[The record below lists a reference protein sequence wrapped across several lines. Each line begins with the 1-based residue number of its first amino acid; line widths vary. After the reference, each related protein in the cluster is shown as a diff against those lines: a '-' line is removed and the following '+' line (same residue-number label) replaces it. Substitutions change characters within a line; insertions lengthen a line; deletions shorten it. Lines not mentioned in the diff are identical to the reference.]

1 MYADVPKDADA
12 EVIGTAGAQATVPQ
26 AVASQAAAPP
36 AAAQQTAGPP
46 VAATKPVTTKAAA
59 PHAAAPEA
67 PPAAK
72 AVNRS
77 RGNVSTNSGNST
89 EEVGRVRISP
99 PQRGYHEYFYISII
113 CATEGPH

>member
-12 EVIGTAGAQATVPQ
+12 EVIGTVGAQATVPQ
-26 AVASQAAAPP
+26 AVASQAAA
-36 AAAQQTAGPP
+36 AQQTAGPQ

-99 PQRGYHEYFYISII
+99 QRGYHEIPIL
-113 CATEGPH
+113 CATEGSH